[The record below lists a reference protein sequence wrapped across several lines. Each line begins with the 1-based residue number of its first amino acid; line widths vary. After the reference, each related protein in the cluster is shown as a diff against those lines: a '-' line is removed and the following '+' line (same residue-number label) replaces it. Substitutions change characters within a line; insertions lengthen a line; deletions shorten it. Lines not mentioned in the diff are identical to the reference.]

1 MQGTSNRA
9 REFSALG
16 RGAKMALLLSG
27 CAAIAFPAVA
37 LAQNTTVAAGTP
49 RTTNLNMDADDTLTV
64 DPGAS
69 FSVNGA
75 QAVNINA
82 VTSGAGVVI
91 TNSGLIEATTN
102 ANARAINSNDDFAAR
117 NVTITNNASGTIRS
131 TIRNAIRFAPTNP
144 GFGAPG
150 SVIRIDNS
158 GRIETT
164 GTTNAAIEIGDIGGA
179 QFVLTNNAGATI
191 AAAGLQ
197 AIISGTA
204 STITN
209 NGTITGVGNS
219 AIVLNGASTITNNG
233 TITGF
238 GTGAIVLSSAA
249 GNTVTLGA
257 SSLTQNGNAPGATP
271 APATPSTTANAVNFT
286 GTGANILNLHAG
298 ATVIGRLNGSSTGG
312 DRLNLLAG
320 TGPATL
326 GVVSNFDDIHVQSG
340 DWTQNATI
348 SSESGTPLTSV
359 TIDSGATLRW
369 VDSPTGV
376 GGGFLRG
383 AITNNGTFVVGRTGF
398 TTQSS
403 TYDPGD
409 GTTVTVHSVLSGS
422 GDLRIQNGGTFVLTA
437 PNSYTGTTFI
447 ENGGL
452 RGDAANVFAPGSAVD
467 IAATGT
473 LNANGFD
480 QTVAGFAGSG
490 RVLLGTA
497 GNSTLTAGGNNAS
510 TGFSGTIEQA
520 GNLTKVGSG
529 TLTLSGVNIYTGN
542 TAVSGGTLAIAGAGS
557 IATSTSLA
565 LANAGTGFDITG
577 ASGAQSVQNLSG
589 AAGSNV
595 QLGAVDLTATYSADA
610 VFAGNIAGSGKF
622 TKAGTGTLT
631 LSGANAL
638 TGPFELGLGRLLLT
652 GSVAGDVSALGGTI
666 LDGAGTIGGTLTL
679 ADNATLNIGN
689 GGVGTLSVGGLI
701 LGSTSVLNYDLGA
714 PGVGGASD
722 RIQVNGNLTLDGRL
736 NASDAGGFGAG
747 VYRLIDVTGSVTDN
761 GLSVTGLPAGYFLS
775 QGTVQ
780 IAPNQVNLV
789 ISATASGIQFW
800 DGAGTADDGVIAGGS
815 GSWTNAAT
823 NWTSLD
829 GTTNTAW
836 EGAFG
841 VFQGAAGT
849 VSVDDAI
856 VFDGLQFMTDG
867 YVIAAGTGS
876 LSTDTAE
883 TSLRTDPGVTATIA
897 ASIGG
902 TGGLSK
908 RDGGTLILSGA
919 NTYGGATLVEGG
931 TLQVQGGAA
940 IADGSAVTLA
950 GGSTLALVDAET
962 VGSLAGAG
970 NVTLGATLSA
980 GGNGGS
986 TSYSG
991 AMTGAGGF
999 TKVGAG
1005 TMTLAGASSFDGLV
1019 TVGQGTLVLSVAN
1032 ALRSGADVQVDTA
1045 ATLALGANS
1054 VLGTLTGSGGVAGG
1068 ASRLQIDDGS
1078 FAGVISG
1085 TGNIVK
1091 SSAGT
1096 LTLAGA
1102 NAYTGTTNLMGG
1114 TLALTGAGSVDAT
1127 SGFNMSGEN
1136 SVFDISGAN
1145 GARTI
1150 TRLQSAVTTSQIRLG
1165 ANQLTIVNDGG
1176 SLNYLGTIT
1185 GTGGIRK
1192 TGTGQI
1198 SFNNSNNYAGGTIVE
1213 GGTLRAQAVD
1223 AFGTGSLDVRAGAT
1237 VNLAGFGTHASGLL
1251 GAGAVTLGAA
1261 GGGLTLTG
1269 GGDFAFTGV
1278 ISGGAGLAKGGSGTQ
1293 TLGGANSYTGATT
1306 IAGGTLA
1313 LSGDGAIAGSAAV
1326 ALTGAGAT
1334 LDVSGASGA
1343 RLVNNLTGVTG
1354 TAVTLGGGSLT
1365 ATYAA
1370 NGEFAGSI
1378 GGSGSFTKAGTGTLT
1393 LSGSNGL
1400 TGATNVTAGTLLLT
1414 GSVGGDAT
1422 LSGGATLAGTGSIA
1436 GTLTA
1441 GSGIVEA
1448 GGNGVGTL
1456 TVGGLVLGADT
1467 VLNYDLGAP
1476 GNLAASDRIQVGGN
1490 LTLDGTV
1497 NGRNAGGFGT
1507 GVYRLFDYG
1516 GTLTDNGLSVGALPA
1531 GFSPAQAQIQTAIG
1545 GQVNLV
1551 IAEQIPDIQFWDG
1564 ANAAADG
1571 VIAGGS
1577 GAWTNAAANWTGMTG
1592 ATNNVWGGNFAVFA
1606 GAAGTVTVD
1615 DTIALRGMQ
1624 FMTDGYVI
1632 ANGSGALVIADAATN
1647 LRVDPG
1653 VTATIAETIRGTGG
1667 IVKNDTGTLILS
1679 GANSYAGDTKV
1690 AFGTLRTLG
1699 GSAIPVAS
1707 AVTIDGGATLDIAAA
1722 QEIGSLAGAGSV
1734 TLSGGSLTA
1743 GGNGT
1748 STLFSGTISGAGGL
1762 TKKGAGTLTLT
1773 GANAYTGATLVEG
1786 GTLAGKIGGGDLGIA
1801 AGATF
1806 DQAGTVNAVATLSG
1820 AGTILLG
1827 GNGFSAGSAA
1837 NSSFAGSIGG
1847 SGSFTKTG
1855 TGTLTLSGTNS
1866 YDGATLVST
1875 GTLQAASAGALADTA
1890 RVTVAAG
1897 ATLGLGTNETLA
1909 ALDGRGAVALGAN
1922 SLTVGAGTFEGA
1934 IGGTGGVTKA
1944 GAGTLTLA
1952 GTNSYSGATAVNGGV
1967 LAIGPGGSI
1976 AATSNLTLAAGAA
1989 FDIANGGAQTV
2000 GGLTGAAGSQVRL
2013 GGNVLTVNRSSGN
2026 QSFGGTIAGS
2036 GGLTKAGGSTLILSA
2051 ANSYSGPTTVQG
2063 GTLRAA
2069 AAGAFG
2075 SGLLTAGTGA
2085 TADID
2090 GFAQSVA
2097 GLSGAGT
2104 VMLGGATLTVG
2115 GAADSE
2121 FGGIIIESGTLA
2133 KAGSGTLTLS
2143 GASSFTGATNV
2154 LAGRLV
2160 VNGSLASTVNV
2171 ASGAT
2176 LGGSGR
2182 VGGLVVTGAIAPGN
2196 SIGTLNVAGN
2206 LTFAAGSTY
2215 QVEINPAGA
2224 SDLVAATGTVT
2235 IQGGTVSVLGDGSAN
2250 FANRTDYTILTGS
2263 AVTGTFAGVTD
2274 NLAFL
2279 DASLLYGPAAVQLR
2293 MTRNDVSFAAIGAT
2307 PNQRA
2312 VGAALDAGGSGT
2324 LYDAV
2329 LNLDGDR
2336 ARRAFSA
2343 LSGEVHAGV
2352 LAAAGRNAAD
2362 DRRPIA
2368 ERLAGASGE
2377 GGSAWGDAI
2386 IADRKL
2392 DARGGYQGMDGVRY
2406 GLAGGFEY
2414 GLGGTG
2420 KIGVGA
2426 LYAKDDLDLGALA
2439 GEAKIDTTSLFV
2451 YGGFDFGKAAVRLG
2465 AGYSWLGIDTSR
2477 RVSLGTIQDALKAKQ
2492 EGEQWQAFGELAY
2505 KAQAGSLAIEPFAG
2519 AAFVRTELDAASEG
2533 SSVAAL
2539 DIARAAQEV
2548 VTGTAGIRLRGPL
2561 FRLGKTP
2568 LALDVE
2574 VAGEHRFGNDRATR
2588 IASFASNGESF
2599 TVGAVNAGRDLVRLR
2614 LGATTEAMGGQFGFG
2629 FVGALSS
2636 AQKDYG
2642 VRLRARWDF

>member
-27 CAAIAFPAVA
+27 CAVIAFPAVA
-37 LAQNTTVAAGTP
+37 LAQNTTVAAGAP

-69 FSVNGA
+69 FSVNGP

-102 ANARAINSNDDFAAR
+102 PNARAINSNGDFAAR

-131 TIRNAIRFAPTNP
+131 TIRNAIRFGTTVPA
-144 GFGAPG
+144 GFDAPG

-164 GTTNAAIEIGDIGGA
+164 GTSNAAIEIGTIGGA
-179 QFVLTNNAGATI
+179 QFILANNVGATI

-238 GTGAIVLSSAA
+238 GTGAIVLSSNA

-271 APATPSTTANAVNFT
+271 APATPNSNANAVNFT
-286 GTGANILNLHAG
+286 GDGANTLNLHAG
-298 ATVIGRLNGSSTGG
+298 ATVIGRLNGSTTGG
-312 DRLNLLAG
+312 NDRLNLLAG

-326 GVVSNFDDIHVQSG
+326 GVVSNFDDIHVQSC

-348 SSESGTPLTSV
+348 NSESGAPLTSV

-369 VDSPTGV
+369 VDSPSGV

-398 TTQSS
+398 TSQSS

-520 GNLTKVGSG
+520 GNLTKAGSG
-529 TLTLSGVNIYTGN
+529 TLTLSGANSYTGN
-542 TAVSGGTLAIAGAGS
+542 TAISGGTLAIAGAGS
-557 IATSTSLA
+557 IAASASLA
-565 LANAGTGFDITG
+565 LANAGTSFDITG

-666 LDGAGTIGGTLTL
+666 LDGAGAIGGTLTL

-689 GGVGTLSVGGLI
+689 GGVGTLTVGGLI

-800 DGAGTADDGVIAGGS
+800 DGAGTVDDGVIAGSS

-829 GTTNTAW
+829 GTTNAAW

-931 TLQVQGGAA
+931 ILQVQGGAA
-940 IADGSAVTLA
+940 ITDGSAVTLA
-950 GGSTLALVDAET
+950 SGSTLALVDAET

-999 TKVGAG
+999 TKTGAG
-1005 TMTLAGASSFDGLV
+1005 TMTLAGASSFDGLA
-1019 TVGQGTLVLSVAN
+1019 TVGQGTLVLGVAN
-1032 ALRSGADVQVDTA
+1032 ALRSGADVQVDAA

-1054 VLGTLTGSGGVAGG
+1054 VLGTLTGSGAVAGG

-1102 NAYTGTTNLMGG
+1102 NAYTGTTNITGG

-1136 SVFDISGAN
+1136 SLFDISGAN

-1198 SFNNSNNYAGGTIVE
+1198 SFNNSNNYGGGTIVE

-1223 AFGTGSLDVRAGAT
+1223 AFGAGSLDVRGGAT

-1251 GAGAVTLGAA
+1251 GAGTVSLGAA
-1261 GGGLTLTG
+1261 SGGLTLTG
-1269 GGDFAFTGV
+1269 GGDFAFTGA

-1293 TLGGANSYTGATT
+1293 TLGGANSYTGVTT
-1306 IAGGTLA
+1306 IGGGTLA
-1313 LSGDGAIAGSAAV
+1313 LSGDGAIAGSSAV

-1334 LDVSGASGA
+1334 LDISGASGA
-1343 RLVNNLTGVTG
+1343 RSVNNLTGVTG
-1354 TAVTLGGGSLT
+1354 TAVALGANGLT

-1370 NGEFAGSI
+1370 NGEFAGAI
-1378 GGSGSFTKAGTGTLT
+1378 GGSGSFTKAGAGTLT

-1400 TGATNVTAGTLLLT
+1400 TGVTNVTAGTLVLT

-1448 GGNGVGTL
+1448 GGNAVGTL

-1516 GTLTDNGLSVGALPA
+1516 GSLTDNGLSVGALPA
-1531 GFSPAQAQIQTAIG
+1531 GFSPAQAQVQTAIG
-1545 GQVNLV
+1545 GQVNLI
-1551 IAEQIPDIQFWDG
+1551 IAEQIPDIQFWERRLDERGGQLDRHDRRHQQCLGRQFRGLRGRGRDG
-1564 ANAAADG
+1564 HRRRHH
-1571 VIAGGS
+1571 
-1577 GAWTNAAANWTGMTG
+1577 
-1592 ATNNVWGGNFAVFA
+1592 
-1606 GAAGTVTVD
+1606 GAA
-1615 DTIALRGMQ
+1615 RH
-1624 FMTDGYVI
+1624 
-1632 ANGSGALVIADAATN
+1632 
-1647 LRVDPG
+1647 
-1653 VTATIAETIRGTGG
+1653 
-1667 IVKNDTGTLILS
+1667 
-1679 GANSYAGDTKV
+1679 
-1690 AFGTLRTLG
+1690 
-1699 GSAIPVAS
+1699 
-1707 AVTIDGGATLDIAAA
+1707 AVHDRRLCHR
-1722 QEIGSLAGAGSV
+1722 E
-1734 TLSGGSLTA
+1734 
-1743 GGNGT
+1743 
-1748 STLFSGTISGAGGL
+1748 
-1762 TKKGAGTLTLT
+1762 
-1773 GANAYTGATLVEG
+1773 
-1786 GTLAGKIGGGDLGIA
+1786 
-1801 AGATF
+1801 
-1806 DQAGTVNAVATLSG
+1806 
-1820 AGTILLG
+1820 
-1827 GNGFSAGSAA
+1827 
-1837 NSSFAGSIGG
+1837 
-1847 SGSFTKTG
+1847 
-1855 TGTLTLSGTNS
+1855 
-1866 YDGATLVST
+1866 
-1875 GTLQAASAGALADTA
+1875 
-1890 RVTVAAG
+1890 
-1897 ATLGLGTNETLA
+1897 
-1909 ALDGRGAVALGAN
+1909 
-1922 SLTVGAGTFEGA
+1922 
-1934 IGGTGGVTKA
+1934 
-1944 GAGTLTLA
+1944 
-1952 GTNSYSGATAVNGGV
+1952 
-1967 LAIGPGGSI
+1967 
-1976 AATSNLTLAAGAA
+1976 
-1989 FDIANGGAQTV
+1989 
-2000 GGLTGAAGSQVRL
+2000 RL
-2013 GGNVLTVNRSSGN
+2013 G
-2026 QSFGGTIAGS
+2026 
-2036 GGLTKAGGSTLILSA
+2036 
-2051 ANSYSGPTTVQG
+2051 
-2063 GTLRAA
+2063 
-2069 AAGAFG
+2069 
-2075 SGLLTAGTGA
+2075 
-2085 TADID
+2085 
-2090 GFAQSVA
+2090 
-2097 GLSGAGT
+2097 
-2104 VMLGGATLTVG
+2104 
-2115 GAADSE
+2115 
-2121 FGGIIIESGTLA
+2121 
-2133 KAGSGTLTLS
+2133 
-2143 GASSFTGATNV
+2143 
-2154 LAGRLV
+2154 
-2160 VNGSLASTVNV
+2160 
-2171 ASGAT
+2171 
-2176 LGGSGR
+2176 
-2182 VGGLVVTGAIAPGN
+2182 
-2196 SIGTLNVAGN
+2196 
-2206 LTFAAGSTY
+2206 
-2215 QVEINPAGA
+2215 
-2224 SDLVAATGTVT
+2224 
-2235 IQGGTVSVLGDGSAN
+2235 
-2250 FANRTDYTILTGS
+2250 
-2263 AVTGTFAGVTD
+2263 
-2274 NLAFL
+2274 
-2279 DASLLYGPAAVQLR
+2279 
-2293 MTRNDVSFAAIGAT
+2293 
-2307 PNQRA
+2307 
-2312 VGAALDAGGSGT
+2312 
-2324 LYDAV
+2324 
-2329 LNLDGDR
+2329 R
-2336 ARRAFSA
+2336 ARHRRCGDEPARRPRR
-2343 LSGEVHAGV
+2343 H
-2352 LAAAGRNAAD
+2352 RD
-2362 DRRPIA
+2362 DRRNDP
-2368 ERLAGASGE
+2368 RHR
-2377 GGSAWGDAI
+2377 WH
-2386 IADRKL
+2386 R
-2392 DARGGYQGMDGVRY
+2392 
-2406 GLAGGFEY
+2406 
-2414 GLGGTG
+2414 
-2420 KIGVGA
+2420 
-2426 LYAKDDLDLGALA
+2426 
-2439 GEAKIDTTSLFV
+2439 
-2451 YGGFDFGKAAVRLG
+2451 
-2465 AGYSWLGIDTSR
+2465 
-2477 RVSLGTIQDALKAKQ
+2477 Q
-2492 EGEQWQAFGELAY
+2492 E
-2505 KAQAGSLAIEPFAG
+2505 
-2519 AAFVRTELDAASEG
+2519 
-2533 SSVAAL
+2533 
-2539 DIARAAQEV
+2539 
-2548 VTGTAGIRLRGPL
+2548 
-2561 FRLGKTP
+2561 
-2568 LALDVE
+2568 
-2574 VAGEHRFGNDRATR
+2574 
-2588 IASFASNGESF
+2588 
-2599 TVGAVNAGRDLVRLR
+2599 
-2614 LGATTEAMGGQFGFG
+2614 
-2629 FVGALSS
+2629 
-2636 AQKDYG
+2636 
-2642 VRLRARWDF
+2642 